1 VIALIDGREGL
12 LSEISAASKPLRAY
26 IASQLDGLS
35 RHPDFDAGVEG
46 ALPMGPETR
55 ERAEQVVLPRINEI
69 ILLGHSPA

>member
-1 VIALIDGREGL
+1 
-12 LSEISAASKPLRAY
+12 LRAY

-69 ILLGHSPA
+69 ILLGRSPA